1 MVAQQFTLQ
10 SCINIAGSMISWG
23 LCLGR
28 GCFLKIAC
36 REWMGM
42 FGGWGWYRQWQY
54 QLLLHTHWTLPPP
67 LSYQGS
73 QLPWQCCIWP
83 NVWMGVEFQ
92 ERVWASGEQTDTLTH
107 CSLILTILSW
117 NNCCTYVR
125 VRRPKDKGKARE
137 RTEQRWWYLEIPSAR
152 GELMRSPIFLHGS
165 ATEVEA
171 LHGLPQCF
179 CATGQ
184 PPN

>member
-23 LCLGR
+23 LCVWGGDVFWKLLAVNEWACLGGGGGTDSGNTNYCYTHTEHSHPLFR
-28 GCFLKIAC
+28 TKGASYH
-36 REWMGM
+36 GNAV
-42 FGGWGWYRQWQY
+42 FGLMYGWAWN
-54 QLLLHTHWTLPPP
+54 
-67 LSYQGS
+67 SK
-73 QLPWQCCIWP
+73 
-83 NVWMGVEFQ
+83 
-92 ERVWASGEQTDTLTH
+92 RVWASGEQTDTLAL

-171 LHGLPQCF
+171 LHGLPHCF
-179 CATGQ
+179 CAIRQ